1 MIMISKYLLEKIG
14 ENIFRVCSSELSIC
28 PICAS
33 NVIVIGTRERTYIW
47 SYGERHHLIIRRLRC
62 IDCKKIHHELP
73 DLLIPYKR
81 HCAETFEK
89 IVAGDHDGIPCEE
102 STVRRLRSWWES
114 FTQYFE
120 SIIISLRE
128 KYGIVF
134 SSNPM
139 PKEIVKIT
147 VNTNFWVH
155 TRSAF
160 L

>member
-1 MIMISKYLLEKIG
+1 MIMISKYYLKKISD
-14 ENIFRVCSSELSIC
+14 NIFRVHSNELSIC
-28 PICAS
+28 PVCAS
-33 NVIVIGTRERTYIW
+33 RVVVIGTRKRIFFGNYDE
-47 SYGERHHLIIRRLRC
+47 HQFLIIRRLRC
-62 IDCKKIHHELP
+62 TDCKKIHHELP

-81 HCAETFEK
+81 HCAETLEK
-89 IVAGDHDGIPCEE
+89 IVVGDHDVIPCEE
-102 STVRRLRSWWES
+102 STVRRMRSWWES
-114 FTQYFE
+114 FTQYFV
-120 SIIISLRE
+120 SIMISLRE

>member
-1 MIMISKYLLEKIG
+1 MIMISEYYLEKIG
-14 ENIFRVCSSELSIC
+14 DNIFRVRSGELSIC

-33 NVIVIGTRERTYIW
+33 SVIVIGTRKRTFIGDYD
-47 SYGERHHLIIRRLRC
+47 EHQLLIIRRLRC

-89 IVAGDHDGIPCEE
+89 IVTGDHNGIPCEE
-102 STVRRLRSWWES
+102 STVRRMRSWWES
-114 FTQYFE
+114 FTQYFV
-120 SIIISLRE
+120 SIMIALRE
-128 KYGIVF
+128 KYGVVF
-134 SSNPM
+134 SSHPM

-147 VNTNFWVH
+147 VNTNFWGH